1 VLLSIPDDDGR
12 PRVTDIL
19 GAILGSLG
27 LFSILYA
34 LLILAQFGRKLG
46 AVTKMKPFYN
56 GYYVAACCVGLALI
70 VRFVRATVFWAPRDT
85 IPSLLNSPLFYLLL
99 YHLPLA
105 IGLSLGLVI
114 TWHYWSWLLKER

>member
-1 VLLSIPDDDGR
+1 
-12 PRVTDIL
+12 VTNIVGAVL
-19 GAILGSLG
+19 GALG

-46 AVTKMKPFYN
+46 AVTKMKPFYS
-56 GYYVAACCVGLALI
+56 GYYVAACCVGLALV